1 MKLLTAWNAWKE
13 KTVYNWAIHL
23 IVEGGEMNISVTKE
37 SGRVDVAVLHVE
49 GQLDG
54 QSYQDLII
62 KAKELFNAGSR
73 DFIIDLTNLTYISS
87 AGLVALHSIA
97 LMVKGE
103 EMPDT
108 EHGWSAYRSMGR
120 GSEAGM
126 QAHIKLLNPRDEV
139 RSVLEMVGFDKV
151 FEIFTDLNEAV
162 KSF

>member
-1 MKLLTAWNAWKE
+1 
-13 KTVYNWAIHL
+13 
-23 IVEGGEMNISVTKE
+23 MNISATTE
-37 SGRVDVAVLHVE
+37 AGRVDVTVLRVE

-54 QSYQDLII
+54 QSYQNLIA
-62 KAKELFNAGSR
+62 KARELFDTGAR
-73 DFIIDLTNLTYISS
+73 DFVLDLTDLTYISS

-97 LMVKGE
+97 LMLKGE

-120 GSEAGM
+120 GSEAGV

-139 RSVLEMVGFDKV
+139 RSVLEMVGFDRL
-151 FEIFTDLNEAV
+151 FEIFTDRNEAV